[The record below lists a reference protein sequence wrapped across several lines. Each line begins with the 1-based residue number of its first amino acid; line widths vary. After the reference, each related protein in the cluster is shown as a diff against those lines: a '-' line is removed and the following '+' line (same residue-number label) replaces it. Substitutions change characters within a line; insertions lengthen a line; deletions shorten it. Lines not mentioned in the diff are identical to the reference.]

1 MVTSNSTLE
10 RGSSF
15 ALLALLKISI
25 DLFGCQ
31 CAGGDERTRTADP
44 LLAKQVLSQLS
55 YIPDARYTNRAYSGA
70 FRRLPPRAEHI
81 RLRGRSTDLER
92 PEEWERQDL
101 EPRVLFV
108 CFALERTADT
118 DSHRELS
125 HLPAS
130 RRCCSRAFGTATLRN
145 LPSAPKRN
153 QTHR

>member
-1 MVTSNSTLE
+1 MIAESKHWLPSSRPCKLDVLDARLGKRLPPRGNAGKRSAVTWAD
-10 RGSSF
+10 G
-15 ALLALLKISI
+15 
-25 DLFGCQ
+25 D
-31 CAGGDERTRTADP
+31 GGDERTRTADP

-108 CFALERTADT
+108 CFALERTA
-118 DSHRELS
+118 
-125 HLPAS
+125 
-130 RRCCSRAFGTATLRN
+130 
-145 LPSAPKRN
+145 
-153 QTHR
+153 